1 MGFFWKNKRLASF
14 RLSIA
19 GFAGV
24 ILVGSLLLMLPIA
37 SRAGEATAF
46 LDALFTAT
54 SAVCVTGLVVF
65 DTANYW
71 SGFGQAV
78 ILLLIQIGG
87 MGVVTVAG
95 AIAIMSGRRIGLFQR
110 SAMQDAISAHKLGGV
125 VRG

>member
-1 MGFFWKNKRLASF
+1 M
-14 RLSIA
+14 
-19 GFAGV
+19 
-24 ILVGSLLLMLPIA
+24 
-37 SRAGEATAF
+37 
-46 LDALFTAT
+46 
-54 SAVCVTGLVVF
+54 CVTGLVVF

-125 VRG
+125 VRLTWFVLRVAVVIELLGAVVMYPVFLQDLEQEKDSGMRCSTRSPRFATQDLT

>member
-1 MGFFWKNKRLASF
+1 M
-14 RLSIA
+14 
-19 GFAGV
+19 
-24 ILVGSLLLMLPIA
+24 
-37 SRAGEATAF
+37 
-46 LDALFTAT
+46 
-54 SAVCVTGLVVF
+54 VVF

-125 VRG
+125 VRLTWFVLRVAVVIELLGAVVMYPVFLQDFGAGKGLWYALFPLGPPRFATQDLT